1 MSRAADDP
9 EGVVYGAFLATSIL
23 GMSDFSGSWRVRL
36 FGPIATAGFAAL
48 AVVIGIL
55 ASANLV
61 SVVLVTLLA
70 GSALAFLP
78 TLRGLP
84 AAGSAPVLL
93 MYAIAITTDVQLAE
107 MPDVLTGLGI
117 GTAVTSLILLV
128 VFPRDSTANF
138 RHDLAEAMRAQAD
151 FIAARWLGDGDI
163 DTTRDRYRLTVG
175 KVTRDWVGN
184 PYRPSGTTEGD
195 HALILLAARLKVVY
209 DSIPGIEAPD
219 DPDENSHTA
228 KAAIALMRSNA
239 DALQGITHSP
249 ALSVAQAERHATRQR
264 AIEQIQAHPD
274 PAAAVKITRSSHGA
288 QVLLA
293 FAADAGVLVA
303 RICGQ
308 PVGRIGDRVTAPS
321 HWWTDLTVNASL
333 RSPWARHA
341 LRTGIALALAA
352 ALVNLINLTHG
363 YWVLLGVIS
372 VMRIDA
378 AATSAQALRSI
389 GGTIL
394 GVGIGL
400 LIVTAAIASPD
411 LLWIL
416 TPVLAFFVGWAPRAM
431 GFTAGQAA
439 FSAFVLVLLAAVSW
453 PPQYATAIDRVFDI
467 GVGVAT
473 AAMVSMLMWPTRMVA
488 SLRQD
493 LGAAISAGMEYLRLA
508 VHRVLGEVDA
518 SELRRTWAADR
529 AVVRRAAEAFDL
541 TVVQRRDVDAVKGTW
556 PQVAGSM
563 HVLMYSAVY
572 IATLPDITAP
582 VIPAHA
588 QVVQAELDR
597 TQAAWTE
604 VKDWLDTGSAP
615 KQVHPDRD
623 PFNALVRASADLD
636 LRDPRIAASL
646 ATAVWAVDWLELLH
660 TVAERVAA
668 APASVR

>member
-1 MSRAADDP
+1 MSRVADDP

-61 SVVLVTLLA
+61 SVVIVTLLV
-70 GSALAFLP
+70 GTFLAFLP

-163 DTTRDRYRLTVG
+163 DTTRDRYRLAVG

-184 PYRPSGTTEGD
+184 PYRPSGTTESD
-195 HALILLAARLKVVY
+195 HALILLAARLKVIY

-219 DPDENSHTA
+219 DPDERSRTA

-239 DALQGITHSP
+239 DALQGITRSP
-249 ALSVAQAERHATRQR
+249 ALAVAQAERHATRQR
-264 AIEQIQAHPD
+264 AIESIQSHPD
-274 PAAAVKITRSSHGA
+274 PATAVSITRSSHGA

-400 LIVTAAIASPD
+400 LIVTTAIASSD

-416 TPVLAFFVGWAPRAM
+416 TPILAFFVGWAPRAM

-453 PPQYATAIDRVFDI
+453 PPQYGTAIDRVFDI

-473 AAMVSMLMWPTRMVA
+473 AAMVSLLMWPTRMVA
-488 SLRQD
+488 ALRQD
-493 LGAAISAGMEYLRLA
+493 LGAAIGAGMDYLSLA

-529 AVVRRAAEAFDL
+529 AVVRRATEAFDL

-582 VIPAHA
+582 VIPVHAH
-588 QVVQAELDR
+588 VVQAELDR
-597 TQAAWTE
+597 TQAAWRE
-604 VKDWLDTGSAP
+604 VMDWLDTGSAP
-615 KQVHPDRD
+615 QQVHPDRD
-623 PFNALVRASADLD
+623 PFTALVRASADLD